1 MLGIAS
7 RMMEGGRKD
16 FLDGCD
22 TLVRSFDPPEEFS
35 YMASFN
41 AELDTELDRLH
52 PKSRELIN
60 QSLSLAQE
68 KTGAAFAAPV

>member
-1 MLGIAS
+1 
-7 RMMEGGRKD
+7 
-16 FLDGCD
+16 
-22 TLVRSFDPPEEFS
+22 
-35 YMASFN
+35 MASFN